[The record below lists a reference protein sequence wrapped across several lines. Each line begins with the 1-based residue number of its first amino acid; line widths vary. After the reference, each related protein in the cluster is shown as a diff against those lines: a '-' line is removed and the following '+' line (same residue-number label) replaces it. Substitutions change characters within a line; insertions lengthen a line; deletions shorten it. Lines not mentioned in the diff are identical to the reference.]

1 MRAVGITYLDRK
13 IRSITHT
20 IPRVVLCRGRITAA
34 TLFKLKYSS
43 GLGRPIRGQI
53 NELIQTFTSEDFPA
67 NWYPGAAVRGS
78 IQTVGIIKG
87 AYQATVGVPIAAKAI
102 SKTSARARAAS
113 GAGRAVKGTVKG
125 NTYAGAKV
133 RAGTAKGLMTASKSV
148 AAAKAKLTRSTFA
161 SLPAK
166 SQTRTNAGARLSIFT
181 SFTYAR
187 GIAKATSMLGAFLR
201 KSTQPSLP
209 VFSTS
214 KTTLGAKTSMSNGE
228 SERGA
233 ITTRATSRARI
244 HQARRTKIADLMGKP
259 ISEYIGKTIGEV
271 AWTEV

>member
-43 GLGRPIRGQI
+43 GSGRPIRGQI
-53 NELIQTFTSEDFPA
+53 NELIQTFTSENFPA
-67 NWYPGAAVRGS
+67 NWYLGVEVRGS

-87 AYQATVGVPIAAKAI
+87 AYQATIGVPIVAKSI

-113 GAGRAVKGTVKG
+113 GAGRDVRGSVKG
-125 NTYAGAKV
+125 NAYAGAKV
-133 RAGTAKGLMTASKSV
+133 QAGTAKGLMAASKSV
-148 AAAKAKLTRSTFA
+148 GAAKAKPTRSTLA

-166 SQTRTNAGARLSIFT
+166 AQTRTNAGARLSIFT

-187 GIAKATSMLGAFLR
+187 GIAKTTSMLGAFLR
-201 KSTQPSLP
+201 KSAQSSLP
-209 VFSTS
+209 VFATS
-214 KTTLGAKTSMSNGE
+214 KTTLDAKTSVSNSE
-228 SERGA
+228 SERGCV
-233 ITTRATSRARI
+233 TTSVTSRARI
-244 HQARRTKIADLMGKP
+244 HQARRTIIADLMGKP
-259 ISEYIGKTIGEV
+259 ISEYIGKTISEV

>member
-67 NWYPGAAVRGS
+67 NWYPGVAVRGS

-102 SKTSARARAAS
+102 SKTSA
-113 GAGRAVKGTVKG
+113 
-125 NTYAGAKV
+125 
-133 RAGTAKGLMTASKSV
+133 
-148 AAAKAKLTRSTFA
+148 
-161 SLPAK
+161 
-166 SQTRTNAGARLSIFT
+166 
-181 SFTYAR
+181 
-187 GIAKATSMLGAFLR
+187 
-201 KSTQPSLP
+201 
-209 VFSTS
+209 
-214 KTTLGAKTSMSNGE
+214 
-228 SERGA
+228 
-233 ITTRATSRARI
+233 TSRARI
-244 HQARRTKIADLMGKP
+244 HRARRTKIADLMGKP
-259 ISEYIGKTIGEV
+259 ISEYIGKPISEV